1 MTRWDDS
8 TFDENP
14 AVDDEEFAPVWE
26 QLQEDLKED
35 ARDTLPD
42 LEEFIGEVLRARGI
56 PVDDP
61 VAAGGLEVELV
72 TEWHNLQHAANR
84 VRRSQEITGE
94 EIGVAIE
101 GARLLWA
108 NLKPTVDREDYS
120 AVSGGA
126 GLTRKPTRGLP
137 VETIPEMLVP
147 SPPVTW
153 ITRPYRGSSLGALTS
168 SPLAIW
174 MVHSSGTSVANVES
188 VSVCISTTS
197 CALGTA
203 DANRRFVVRSPLT
216 LLSSFAVST

>member
-1 MTRWDDS
+1 M

-101 GARLLWA
+101 GARLLWE
-108 NLKPTVDREDYS
+108 NLKPTIARDDEYAVTGAAADEIELDGDAGDVGETRERLEEP
-120 AVSGGA
+120 G
-126 GLTRKPTRGLP
+126 
-137 VETIPEMLVP
+137 
-147 SPPVTW
+147 
-153 ITRPYRGSSLGALTS
+153 RPDGPAS
-168 SPLAIW
+168 
-174 MVHSSGTSVANVES
+174 
-188 VSVCISTTS
+188 
-197 CALGTA
+197 
-203 DANRRFVVRSPLT
+203 
-216 LLSSFAVST
+216 